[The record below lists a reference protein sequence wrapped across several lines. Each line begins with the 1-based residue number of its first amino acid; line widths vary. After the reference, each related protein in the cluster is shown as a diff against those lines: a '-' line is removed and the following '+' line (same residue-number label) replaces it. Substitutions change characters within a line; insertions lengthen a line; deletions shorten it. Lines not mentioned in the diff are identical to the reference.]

1 MWIFRSTVPTPP
13 CLYYRACALT
23 VTMIEYSCL
32 HEQQWCVCWWLN
44 PIQSLVK
51 SVRHYIPGGRYLS
64 SASHTS
70 SLDIS
75 SKTSFMSCTV
85 SSGFLFSMISRT
97 VFAQVEEVPIRCSFL
112 SGILNFSP
120 SFCQC
125 LKWSSCIQM
134 TSKTFGWCSRRSRN
148 GAVSV
153 QITHLLLRRRLGKKS
168 EFFD

>member
-1 MWIFRSTVPTPP
+1 MFVLSSMRSDCYDDWIHMFA
-13 CLYYRACALT
+13 RAAI
-23 VTMIEYSCL
+23 V
-32 HEQQWCVCWWLN
+32 CVLV
-44 PIQSLVK
+44 VK
-51 SVRHYIPGGRYLS
+51 SVSNYIPGGRYLS

-75 SKTSFMSCTV
+75 SKTSFMSGTV

>member
-1 MWIFRSTVPTPP
+1 MLASLYFPAFSFLLTQLVIRRREECSICEYLGLPSHPP
-13 CLYYRACALT
+13 YLYYRACALT
-23 VTMIEYSCL
+23 VMMIEYTCL
-32 HEQQWCVCWWLN
+32 HERQLCVCWWLN

-51 SVRHYIPGGRYLS
+51 SVSNYIPGGRYLS

-125 LKWSSCIQM
+125 LK
-134 TSKTFGWCSRRSRN
+134 
-148 GAVSV
+148 
-153 QITHLLLRRRLGKKS
+153 
-168 EFFD
+168 